1 MLKWDQSTI
10 SRSLKNAK
18 NAFYGTHKLT
28 IYITRIKYGKFS
40 NSAPCNLCIQKIKK
54 LGISKIK
61 YTHDEETIVRCKTKE
76 YNINHVSKSF
86 RKMSEFMKY

>member
-1 MLKWDQSTI
+1 MQKWDQFTI
-10 SRSLKNAK
+10 SRSLKDVK
-18 NAFYGTHKLT
+18 NAFYGSNKLT

-61 YTHDEETIVRCKTKE
+61 YTHDEKTKE
-76 YNINHVSKSF
+76 YDVDHKSKSF
-86 RKMSEFMKY
+86 RMMSKYMKF